1 MAEIMKKGNNSEAA
15 EYRAVHEGDINC
27 LTLKCNEVLLN
38 VSPFWFEVNEQLL
51 VLSSDHPK
59 KNLYQVVGQ
68 GILRTRY
75 FRK

>member
-1 MAEIMKKGNNSEAA
+1 MKKGNNSEAA

-27 LTLKCNEVLLN
+27 LTLSVLLN

-59 KNLYQVVGQ
+59 KNVYQVAGQ
-68 GILRTRY
+68 GTLRTRY